1 MKKVQSL
8 LFGVTALVLSA
19 CVPATEEPP
28 RPSEAPTPAATAS
41 VQEIVRVTN
50 DPGVEYWPRPS
61 PDGKN
66 LLFGVYDDTKSG
78 IDAYS
83 VALVSTKGVGKRL
96 IAGPGAMS
104 ATWLPDGSGIV
115 YIYLGSGRA
124 IVRSPIAGAGL
135 TFITNNQVGERD
147 GEPDVSP
154 DGKRVAFGTLVRG
167 VSFIYSV
174 GIDGSAVTQY
184 VQGSSPRWSPSGE
197 KIAFD
202 REVGSSRY
210 QLFVIDIGTGQ
221 VTQLTTGNYSNA
233 YPAWSPDGQWI
244 TFQSNREGRNQV
256 YIMKAD
262 GTSVTQLTR
271 GDGES
276 ITPNWSSDG
285 FIYFVSKQ
293 INQWAVADIWRLKPK
308 LP

>member
-28 RPSEAPTPAATAS
+28 RPTEAPTPAATAN
-41 VQEIVRVTN
+41 VQEIIRVTN
-50 DPGVEYWPRPS
+50 DPAAEFWPRPS

-96 IAGPGAMS
+96 IAGPGATS

-135 TFITNNQVGERD
+135 TFITNNPVGEKD

-154 DGKRVAFGTLVRG
+154 DGKRVAFSTLVRD
-167 VSFIYSV
+167 VSYVYSV

-184 VQGSSPRWSPSGE
+184 VQGSSPRWSPDGE

-202 REVGSSRY
+202 RMVGNKY
-210 QLFVIDIGTGQ
+210 QLFVIEIGTGQ
-221 VTQLTTGNYSNA
+221 VTQLTTGNYTNA
-233 YPAWSPDGQWI
+233 YPAWSSDGQWLA
-244 TFQSNREGRNQV
+244 FQSDREGRAQV

-276 ITPNWSSDG
+276 IMPNWSSDG
-285 FIYFVSKQ
+285 SIYFVSKQ